1 MKTHEKLLNLLE
13 NGGDDAEFNARLW
26 CWLNG
31 YHPDCDIVDDGGY
44 FISKLWEDELNRY
57 SNIIPNY
64 QSLDACK
71 AVMDEYLEGW
81 YPEFHHEAGVYSG
94 GLSLIDTSKP
104 VLYWVY
110 LVKFFDSCNAHPKI
124 EGEELPTMQ
133 TAWLHAM
140 IQAIAYERGE
150 A

>member
-1 MKTHEKLLNLLE
+1 MKTHEKLLNMLE
-13 NGGDDAEFNARLW
+13 NGGDEDEFNARLW

-31 YHPDCDIVDDGGY
+31 WKFNTDVHCFKSTYIG
-44 FISKLWEDELNRY
+44 R
-57 SNIIPNY
+57 PNY
-64 QSLDACK
+64 LQSLDACK
-71 AVMDEYLEGW
+71 AVMDEYLKGW

-94 GLSLIDTSKP
+94 GLSLIDTSKH

-110 LVKFFDSCNAHPKI
+110 LVKFFDNCNAHPSI

-140 IQAIAYERGE
+140 IQAIAHERGE
-150 A
+150 V